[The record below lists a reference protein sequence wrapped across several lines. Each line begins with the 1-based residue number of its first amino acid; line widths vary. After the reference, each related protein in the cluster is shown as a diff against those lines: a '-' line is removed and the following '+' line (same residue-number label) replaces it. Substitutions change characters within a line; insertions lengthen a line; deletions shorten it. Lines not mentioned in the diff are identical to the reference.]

1 MKTIKTLLLLAL
13 VSLVQFAKAQGFGEI
28 RGLIKDDELNPVIG
42 AVVKI
47 TQGGYLVGGTT
58 TDADGKYVYKPL
70 NAGEYELIVTS
81 AEHITLRK
89 TKIPVDP
96 NEATYVDL
104 KMTLNTLGVVI
115 IETEF
120 EEPMVDATMIDIISM
135 SGTEW
140 NESVNRTEGVV
151 DAISNSYS
159 GAVKDSQGEWHFHG
173 ARTGATEYIID
184 GVRVTEMTGLP
195 NASIENIS
203 MINGGVP
210 AMYGDLTSGVIVVTT
225 KDYFSMM
232 RHKNVLETRYKEKQE
247 FKNKQKAEKQDEENR
262 KKEIEKEK
270 AEDKVGN

>member
-1 MKTIKTLLLLAL
+1 MKTIKTLMILAL
-13 VSLVQFAKAQGFGEI
+13 IGLVQFTKAQGYGEI

-70 NAGEYELIVTS
+70 NAGEYEVIVTS
-81 AEHITLRK
+81 SEHTTLRK
-89 TKIPVDP
+89 TKVPVDP

-104 KMTLNTLGVVI
+104 KMTVNTLSVVI

-120 EEPMVDATMIDIISM
+120 EKPMVDATMIDIISM
-135 SGTEW
+135 NAEDW
-140 NESVNRTEGVV
+140 NNSVNHTEGALE
-151 DAISNSYS
+151 AISNSYS
-159 GAVKDSQGEWHFHG
+159 GAVKDNQGEWHFHG

-184 GVRVTEMTGLP
+184 GVRVTEMSGLP

-232 RHKNVLETRYKEKQE
+232 RHKNVLETRYKEKRE
-247 FKNKQKAEKQDEENR
+247 FKNKQKSEKQDEENR
-262 KKEIEKEK
+262 KKEIEQEKAKDKEK
-270 AEDKVGN
+270 K